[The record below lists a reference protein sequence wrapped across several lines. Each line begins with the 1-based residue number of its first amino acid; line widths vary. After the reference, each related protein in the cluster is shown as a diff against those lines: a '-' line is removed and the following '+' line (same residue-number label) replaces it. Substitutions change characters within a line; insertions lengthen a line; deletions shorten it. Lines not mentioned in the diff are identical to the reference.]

1 MPNNDNQVISGKP
14 ETLFPNSLFRNKE
27 DGIKLALEDQLC
39 RDFQLP
45 WSDEEEEQ
53 EGLVTQRP
61 KITTVVF
68 DEIKALYTLAI
79 PMILSGLLN
88 YSKAAISMFFMGKL
102 GKSALAGGSLAI
114 GVANIT
120 GYSFISGLATGMDG
134 IASQAFGARNGCL
147 LSHTLQRTIVLLL
160 ILCMPITLLWYN
172 FESVLIHS
180 GQNPSISSIAITY
193 LRFSIPTLLFQS
205 LIHPIKIYLRSQKV
219 TSPFTLSTAFSLAVH
234 IPANYVAVYCL
245 DLGLEGIA
253 LSGCLA
259 DFNIMMSLLVYLFFS
274 GHLTVNSLW
283 FWRDCASF
291 RHYEDW
297 SPIFSLALPSCASV
311 CLEWWWYEIMIV
323 FSGLLVNAPEA
334 VATMG
339 ILIQMTA
346 LIYQFP
352 ISLNQAV
359 STRVGNELGAD
370 RPKQALMASV
380 VALACAIFTGIVA
393 MSFMIGMRNVW
404 GGMFT
409 SDQAIIS
416 LVASVLPV
424 VGLCELGNCPQ
435 TTVCGVLRGCARPT
449 LAAYIN
455 FGSFYGVGL
464 PAALMLGFGVELG
477 LLGLWLGL
485 LAAQMVCFGIMVVA
499 LLRTDWEEQ
508 ANRAYVLTCSYLG
521 EEENETSKEEPAPP
535 VVVVN

>member
-1 MPNNDNQVISGKP
+1 MTPPLSCTMYVVELIFSP
-14 ETLFPNSLFRNKE
+14 WNSSL
-27 DGIKLALEDQLC
+27 IKFHHQ
-39 RDFQLP
+39 
-45 WSDEEEEQ
+45 
-53 EGLVTQRP
+53 
-61 KITTVVF
+61 VF

-79 PMILSGLLN
+79 PIVLSGLLN

-102 GKSALAGGSLAI
+102 GKFSLAGGSLAI

-120 GYSFISGLATGMDG
+120 GYSLISGLATGMDG
-134 IASQAFGARNGCL
+134 IASQAFGARNSRL

-160 ILCMPITLLWYN
+160 ILCMPITLLWFN
-172 FESVLIHS
+172 FEPVLIHS
-180 GQNPSISSIAITY
+180 GQNSSISSTAITY

-219 TSPFTLSTAFSLAVH
+219 TRPFMLSTAISLAIH
-234 IPANYVAVYCL
+234 IPANYVALYCL
-245 DLGLEGIA
+245 DLGLKGIA
-253 LSGCLA
+253 LVGCLA
-259 DFNIMMSLLVYLFFS
+259 DFTILITLLVYLSSS
-274 GHLTVNSLW
+274 GHLTVKSLW

-291 RHYEDW
+291 TRYEDW
-297 SPIFSLALPSCASV
+297 EPIIFQALPSCASV
-311 CLEWWWYEIMIV
+311 CFEWWWYEIMIV
-323 FSGLLVNAPEA
+323 LSGLLVNAADA

-352 ISLNQAV
+352 VSLGQAV

-380 VALACAIFTGIVA
+380 VALACAIFTAIVS
-393 MSFMIGMRNVW
+393 MCFMVGMRNVW
-404 GGMFT
+404 GRMFT
-409 SDQAIIS
+409 SDPAIIS

-455 FGSFYGVGL
+455 CGSFYGVGL
-464 PAALMLGFGVELG
+464 PAALALGFGVKLG
-477 LLGLWLGL
+477 LLGMWLGL
-485 LAAQMVCFGIMVVA
+485 LAAQLVCFGLMVGA
-499 LLRTDWEEQ
+499 LLCTDWEEQ
-508 ANRAYVLTCSYLG
+508 ADRALILTCGYLELQEG
-521 EEENETSKEEPAPP
+521 EESKEE